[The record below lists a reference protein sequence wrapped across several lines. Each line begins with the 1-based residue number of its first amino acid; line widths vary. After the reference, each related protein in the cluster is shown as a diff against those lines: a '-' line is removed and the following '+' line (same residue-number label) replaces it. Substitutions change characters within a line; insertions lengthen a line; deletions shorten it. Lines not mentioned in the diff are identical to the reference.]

1 MLKTFKADI
10 EDNGKRFD
18 NYLIKILKNVPKS
31 LIYRMIRKGVIRI
44 NGKKAKALDRVW
56 ENDTVKIP
64 TKLLKNKSEGVAP
77 NWLKKIYSK
86 IR

>member
-31 LIYRMIRKGVIRI
+31 LIYRMIT
-44 NGKKAKALDRVW
+44 KK
-56 ENDTVKIP
+56 E
-64 TKLLKNKSEGVAP
+64 
-77 NWLKKIYSK
+77 
-86 IR
+86 